1 MSPNNKKLTADNG
14 KRTDDNGKKT
24 YDYRKKTFLLKKVK
38 SVVAFLPVLML
49 LKSAVDILQTAGE
62 TVLPAVEK
70 LLLRSKSGMEKGATF
85 TSAQALGKPGGFECS

>member
-14 KRTDDNGKKT
+14 KRTDDDEKKS

-49 LKSAVDILQTAGE
+49 IKTAVDMLQTGGK

-70 LLLRSKSGMEKGATF
+70 LLLRSKSGMKVQMLVLNYSYEITAYLSKH
-85 TSAQALGKPGGFECS
+85 